1 MPLPSSVLTRD
12 SLLEIDHLLICVETA
27 VECSTLT
34 NLGLTSMTEVLRRP
48 QQGTVSRLIFFENI
62 YLELVWVEDEIA
74 AENHAVRSGINFRS
88 RAQQHNQASPFGV
101 ALRQTLDM
109 SHRPFD
115 LLSQPQNLNYS
126 DTFVNFAAANL
137 RLQNEPLCFVIP
149 DAVSLIALLDR
160 TSSIHQRL
168 LTHATGMR
176 RLTQTKVTIDTSSQL
191 TDSITILQRE
201 GVMEVRQGGLPLLE
215 LSFDEQAQQKT
226 LDLRWLGIP
235 VVLNY

>member
-12 SLLEIDHLLICVETA
+12 SLLEIDHLFICVEAA

-34 NLGLTSMTEVLRRP
+34 DLGLTSMTEVLRRP
-48 QQGTVSRLIFFENI
+48 QQGTASRSLFFENI
-62 YLELVWVEDEIA
+62 YLELIWVEDEIA
-74 AENHAVRSGINFRS
+74 AQNHAAQSGIDFRS
-88 RAQQHNQASPFGV
+88 RAQPHNRASPFGM

-115 LLSQPQNLNYS
+115 LLPQPQDFNYS

-160 TSSIHQRL
+160 TSPIHQGL
-168 LTHATGMR
+168 LNHAAGMK
-176 RLTQTKVTIDTSSQL
+176 RLTRTTVTIDTTIQL
-191 TDSITILQRE
+191 TDSINMLQRE
-201 GVMEVRQGGLPLLE
+201 GVIAVKPGALPLLE
-215 LSFDEQAQQKT
+215 LSFDEQVQQKM

-235 VVLNY
+235 LVLNY